1 MLQAR
6 HCSGCLGYIKPRLP
20 GAYSLVEETKKPNVM
35 NKLTIYFWKMTVDKG
50 KGERETGD
58 QEWGR
63 GRGWVRIKVSE
74 RAFVQHFK
82 EEVRELV
89 SHVEGTAFQAKG
101 PASAEASEQ
110 DQFWNILGT
119 GRRTRAERGRSQLGE
134 DVA

>member
-1 MLQAR
+1 M
-6 HCSGCLGYIKPRLP
+6 
-20 GAYSLVEETKKPNVM
+20 E
-35 NKLTIYFWKMTVDKG
+35 
-50 KGERETGD
+50 
-58 QEWGR
+58 
-63 GRGWVRIKVSE
+63 
-74 RAFVQHFK
+74 HFK